1 MHFRKLIMTGIIAG
15 SALFLPELALAEKA
29 PEAKRSVPPSAA
41 VQDKLPLQA
50 EKAKAADKITA
61 QPAVKKQ
68 QPEKKPVIEKPVIE
82 KPVIKKPVQAKAVV
96 HTPQVKQN
104 PGKSIANSKSE
115 KAKRPVLSEKAS
127 GEKANPKNI
136 AKQNNTANKKAAATS
151 IHKKYEEVKDTNRP
165 STGLKD
171 EAEPAKAI
179 AEKQGSLKKPAAKAN
194 VQASPE
200 KKKKTGPS
208 QKVLFPK
215 GDNLPNPPSRTK
227 ASGGPSSD
235 RSSNG
240 SSSISFLDKWF
251 IWNQGFDLNLTQPF
265 TSRASVFI
273 SQWVNAPPSPPPNE
287 APVFLAYTEGIS
299 HG

>member
-29 PEAKRSVPPSAA
+29 PEAKRSEPPSAA

-50 EKAKAADKITA
+50 EKANAVDKIAA
-61 QPAVKKQ
+61 QPALEKQ
-68 QPEKKPVIEKPVIE
+68 QPEQKPVIEKPVIE
-82 KPVIKKPVQAKAVV
+82 KQVQAKAVV
-96 HTPQVKQN
+96 HPPQGKQQ
-104 PGKSIANSKSE
+104 PGKSNANSKSE
-115 KAKRPVLSEKAS
+115 KAARPVLSKKAA
-127 GEKANPKNI
+127 GEKPNPKNI
-136 AKQNNTANKKAAATS
+136 AKQGNTVDKKAAATS
-151 IHKKYEEVKDTNRP
+151 IHKKNVEVKETNLP

-171 EAEPAKAI
+171 EAESAKAI
-179 AEKQGSLKKPAAKAN
+179 AEKQVSPRKPAAKAN
-194 VQASPE
+194 AQASPE
-200 KKKKTGPS
+200 KKKKPGRS
-208 QKVLFPK
+208 QKVRFPK

-251 IWNQGFDLNLTQPF
+251 ISDHRFELILTQPF